1 MEQSQVLEDITKVF
15 IKVLGNK
22 NIKLTPDTVA
32 ADVEDWDSLNH
43 IQLVVAVEKHFG
55 IRFTST
61 EIQSWKNVGNMCE
74 SVMKR
79 SAAK

>member
-1 MEQSQVLEDITKVF
+1 MEQSQVLEDINKVF

-22 NIKLTPDTVA
+22 NIKLTLNTVA
-32 ADVEDWDSLNH
+32 AEVEDWDSLNH

-55 IRFTST
+55 IRFTSA
-61 EIQSWKNVGNMCE
+61 EIQNWKNVGNMCE

-79 SAAK
+79 TAAK

>member
-1 MEQSQVLEDITKVF
+1 MEKSQVLEDITKVF